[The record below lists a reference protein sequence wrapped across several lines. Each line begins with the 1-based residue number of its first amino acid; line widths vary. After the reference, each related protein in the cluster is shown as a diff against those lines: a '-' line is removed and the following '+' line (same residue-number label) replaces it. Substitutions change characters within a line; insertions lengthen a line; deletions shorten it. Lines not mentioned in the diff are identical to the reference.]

1 MFFSQ
6 KSSIFVLEMQGIV
19 LHIEHKTDKTTLLYA
34 YTREKGRQVF
44 AVYGAGGRK
53 KRLADLTPMS
63 IVEIT
68 VQPSA
73 KDIAVL
79 QEVRL
84 VYVPTRI
91 PFEVKRKVVA
101 MYIAEALT
109 KVLRYELSDEPLYQ
123 YLIAVAQDID
133 QTEDIASLASEF
145 TTNLSIMLGYGG
157 EPIEELRELRSNE
170 LLSLL

>member
-1 MFFSQ
+1 
-6 KSSIFVLEMQGIV
+6 MQGIV

-63 IVEIT
+63 IVELT
-68 VQPSA
+68 VKHSA
-73 KDIAVL
+73 HAIPVL

-91 PFEVKRKVVA
+91 PFEGRRQVIA
-101 MYIAEALT
+101 MYIAEALSKT
-109 KVLRYELSDEPLYQ
+109 LKYEMTDEPLYHF
-123 YLIAVAQDID
+123 LLSVAQDLD
-133 QTEDIASLASEF
+133 QTEDLASFVGEF
-145 TTNLSIMLGYGG
+145 ITNLSILLGYGG
-157 EPIEELRELRSNE
+157 QPMEELKELRSSE